1 VFSDATPKEVLTDQ
15 RTHFV
20 NKMLDSLCQE
30 LGVKHRLSTAYH
42 PQTNGLVKRF
52 NQTLC
57 EALAKYANENK
68 NDWDMYLSSVLFAY
82 RTKKHNTTRHE
93 PFYLMYGR
101 DAILPIEF
109 AVQTTQ
115 IDLSENDFQQDLF
128 NRIHTLTGK
137 IVGNRLAMQDVI
149 YQSQ

>member
-1 VFSDATPKEVLTDQ
+1 
-15 RTHFV
+15 
-20 NKMLDSLCQE
+20 MLDSLCQE
-30 LGVKHRLSTAYH
+30 LGVKHRLSIAYH
-42 PQTNGLVKRF
+42 PQTNELVERF

-57 EALAKYANENK
+57 KALVKYANK
-68 NDWDMYLSSVLFAY
+68 DKDDWDMYLSSVLFAY

-101 DAILPIEF
+101 DAILLIEF

-115 IDLSENDFQQDLF
+115 IDLSESDIQQDLF

-137 IVGNRLAMQDVI
+137 IVRDWLIIQDVI
-149 YQSQ
+149 HQSQQKQK